1 MTAEV
6 TSSAFTA
13 PVPLAEVEIT
23 TAAPDRP
30 AASAH
35 RGSAVLRRLLVTLDA
50 TAAATAWG
58 FTLAAA
64 AMSAPPADLV
74 LRAWVVLAA
83 TLVCLALVASQ
94 RLYLARV
101 SSVKSVETARL
112 ARVCALTGLFVVG
125 FARAVDLPVG
135 LVEGLGGGALSF
147 ALLAAVR
154 GGYRSYLSAQ
164 RRRGRFSRPVV
175 IVGGNEEADDLCRL
189 LLDHPEL
196 GFRVVGVVG
205 QLGRARRGLRDV
217 PWLGDVPDAVEAVRL
232 AGANGALV
240 AASAVPSYELN
251 AVVRKLLAEDV
262 HVHLSSGLR
271 GIATS
276 RLRAQAFAH
285 EPLFYLEQARLSPVQ
300 RRVKRAMDLTLGCV
314 GLVLAAPILATAA
327 VAIKLT
333 DPGPVLFGQR
343 RVGRD
348 GRAFTCW
355 KLRTMVVDAEQR
367 LVRLR
372 EGNER
377 HGPLFKLDRDPRVT
391 RVGHLLRATSLDEL
405 PQLFNVLRGE
415 MSLVGPRPA
424 LPEEVEQFHDSL
436 RERLRVPPGITGL
449 WQVEARDNPS
459 FRAYQRLDIFYI
471 ENWSVLLDVAILSRT
486 VTGVVARG
494 VVSVRRRLT
503 GAGEPATPAVID

>member
-1 MTAEV
+1 MSAEV

-13 PVPLAEVEIT
+13 PVPLAEVEVT
-23 TAAPDRP
+23 EVAPDRSTAP
-30 AASAH
+30 AR
-35 RGSAVLRRLLVTLDA
+35 RGSAGLRRLLVALD
-50 TAAATAWG
+50 TVAAATAWG
-58 FTLAAA
+58 VALGLA
-64 AMSAPPADLV
+64 SPSTPPAGLA

-83 TLVCLALVASQ
+83 TLATVALVASQ

-101 SSVKSVETARL
+101 SSVKAVETARL
-112 ARVCALTGLFVVG
+112 ARVSALTGLLVLG
-125 FARAVDLPVG
+125 FARAVDLTVSVPEGAVG
-135 LVEGLGGGALSF
+135 AALSF

-154 GGYRSYLSAQ
+154 GGYRSYLNAQ

-189 LLDHPEL
+189 LLDHPEV
-196 GFRVVGVVG
+196 GFHVVGVVG
-205 QLGRARRGLRDV
+205 RLGRARRGLRDV
-217 PWLGDVPDAVEAVRL
+217 PWLGEVPDAVEAIRL

-251 AVVRKLLAEDV
+251 AVVRQLLAAGV

-276 RLRAQAFAH
+276 RLLAQAFAH
-285 EPLFYLEQARLSPVQ
+285 EPLFYLEPATLSPVQ
-300 RRVKRAMDLTLGCV
+300 RRVKRTMDLGLGGV
-314 GLVLAAPILATAA
+314 GLVLAAPVLAAAA
-327 VAIKLT
+327 VAIRLT
-333 DPGPVLFGQR
+333 DSGPVLFGQR

-348 GRAFTCW
+348 GRVFTCW

-372 EGNER
+372 AGNER
-377 HGPLFKLDRDPRVT
+377 HGPLFKLERDPRVT
-391 RVGHLLRATSLDEL
+391 RVGRLLRATSLDEL

-436 RERLRVPPGITGL
+436 RERLRVLPGITGL

-471 ENWSVLLDVAILSRT
+471 ENWSVLLDAAILFAT
-486 VTGVVARG
+486 VTGVVGRG
-494 VVSVRRRLT
+494 LVSVRRHLT
-503 GAGEPATPAVID
+503 GDRDPVTPAVID

>member
-6 TSSAFTA
+6 TSSTFTA
-13 PVPLAEVEIT
+13 PVPLGEVEVPA
-23 TAAPDRP
+23 AAPDLSAAP
-30 AASAH
+30 AR
-35 RGSAVLRRLLVTLDA
+35 RGSAGLRRLLVALD
-50 TAAATAWG
+50 
-58 FTLAAA
+58 AAA
-64 AMSAPPADLV
+64 AAAAWGVTLTVASSSAQPGALV
-74 LRAWVVLAA
+74 APVWMTVAA
-83 TLVCLALVASQ
+83 TLACVALVASQ

-101 SSVKSVETARL
+101 SSVKAVETARL
-112 ARVCALTGLFVVG
+112 ARVSTLTGLLVLA
-125 FARAVDLPVG
+125 FAQAADLSIGLPAG
-135 LVEGLGGGALSF
+135 LVGSALTF
-147 ALLAAVR
+147 VLLAAGR
-154 GGYRSYLSAQ
+154 GGYRSYLNGQ
-164 RRRGRFSRPVV
+164 RRRGRFCRPVI

-217 PWLGDVPDAVEAVRL
+217 PWLGDVPDTVEAIRL
-232 AGANGALV
+232 TGANGALV

-251 AVVRKLLAEDV
+251 AVVRALLVERV

-285 EPLFYLEQARLSPVQ
+285 EPLFYLEQATLSPVQ
-300 RRVKRAMDLTLGCV
+300 RGVKRTMD
-314 GLVLAAPILATAA
+314 LVLACVGVLLAAPVLAVAA
-327 VAIKLT
+327 AAIKLT
-333 DPGPVLFGQR
+333 DSGPVLFGQR

-348 GRAFTCW
+348 GRSFTCW
-355 KLRTMVVDAEQR
+355 KLRTMAVDAERR
-367 LVRLR
+367 LAELR
-372 EGNER
+372 AGNER

-391 RVGHLLRATSLDEL
+391 RVGHLLRATSMDEL

-424 LPEEVEQFHDSL
+424 LPEEVEQFHDAL

-471 ENWSVLLDVAILSRT
+471 ENWSVLLDVAILWAT
-486 VTGVVARG
+486 VTGVLGRGLVSAR
-494 VVSVRRRLT
+494 RHLA
-503 GAGEPATPAVID
+503 GAGESATPAVID